1 MQNIF
6 NRRGRLLAL
15 ILVFLFLILAAR
27 GEDFVP
33 HPNFFKAKVLRVHD
47 GDTIYVRLFLIS
59 DLEISNIG
67 CRFFGVAAPELNEV
81 DGLKA
86 KAIVQKL
93 IKVGDEIIVEYINED
108 KYAGRI
114 DARIWLLDKKTEK
127 YFCLNDTLISN
138 KEIFGQMDKNGKKI
152 PK

>member
-6 NRRGRLLAL
+6 NRRGRLLTLVIIIFLL
-15 ILVFLFLILAAR
+15 IISAR
-27 GEDFVP
+27 AEDFVP
-33 HPNFFKAKVLRVHD
+33 HPNLFKAKVLRVHD

-59 DLEISNIG
+59 DLEISNVG

-81 DGLKA
+81 NGLKA
-86 KAIVQKL
+86 KAIVQAL
-93 IKVGDEIIVEYINED
+93 IKVGDEIIIEYINDD

-114 DARIWLLDKKTEK
+114 DAKIWLVNKRTGK
-127 YFCLNDTLISN
+127 YFCLNDKLVEN

-152 PK
+152 EK